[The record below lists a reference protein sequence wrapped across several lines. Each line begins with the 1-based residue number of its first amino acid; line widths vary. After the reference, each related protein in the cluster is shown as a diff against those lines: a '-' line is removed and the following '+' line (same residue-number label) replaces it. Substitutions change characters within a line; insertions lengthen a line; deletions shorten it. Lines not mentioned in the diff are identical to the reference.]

1 MLYLPPLTMN
11 KSGPIAAL
19 TGAFL
24 AGVFLATS
32 PVAADG
38 IVAKVVNSPLNS
50 AGLVRDGYT
59 ALNVYLQKPEAQ
71 GIAFF
76 NPEIPGYG
84 IPPGGRIEVEL
95 GGGFTRD
102 PAVALDASA
111 VHMVSGTPQQGL
123 SSKRLGYGS
132 QEGANKNTFVLTA
145 STEAGLPAEKLLPRA
160 TVEKLDPIPN
170 IGLKV
175 FHIGL
180 GAFAFTNRGDTGSVT
195 VRIIDRDDK
204 VLASG
209 SAEVEFWD
217 DPRPQ
222 IHPNNFLHKGRNHIW
237 QRVPPGGTPG
247 KVAGTLPLT
256 FMLFEKPTGTPAEV
270 RDSRAGIVGAGILS
284 RKQLEEMNF
293 TVPAEIARYDNG
305 LILKDIDN
313 DGRLDP
319 RKDQIIGGVISGDL
333 KGYDVRSFEADGAP
347 VLSQATGTFSERI
360 GKRFGGAVMQVFFHT
375 DYKAGTYRPTFA
387 LLKNPSDLKS
397 GDGTSYTYTVIAE

>member
-1 MLYLPPLTMN
+1 MRHLMKRTPV
-11 KSGPIAAL
+11 AAL
-19 TGAFL
+19 TAALL
-24 AGVFLATS
+24 AGVLVGAPPS
-32 PVAADG
+32 AADG

-50 AGLVRDGYT
+50 AGLVRGGYT
-59 ALNVYLQKPEAQ
+59 ALNIYLQKPGAR
-71 GIAFF
+71 GIEFF

-102 PAVALDASA
+102 PAVAMDASA

-123 SSKRLGYGS
+123 SSKALGYGS
-132 QEGANKNTFVLTA
+132 HEGANPNTFVLTA
-145 STEAGLPAEKLLPRA
+145 ATPDGLPAEKLLPRA
-160 TVEKLDPIPN
+160 TVQKLDPIPN

-180 GAFAFTNRGDTGSVT
+180 GAFAFSNRGDRGSVT
-195 VRIIDRDDK
+195 VRIIDKDNK

-209 SAEVEFWD
+209 SAEVAFWD
-217 DPRPQ
+217 APRPQ

-247 KVAGTLPLT
+247 KVAGTVPLT
-256 FMLFEKPTGTPAEV
+256 LMLFEKPSGAPG
-270 RDSRAGIVGAGILS
+270 SNAGIVGAGILS
-284 RKQLEEMNF
+284 RKQLAEMNF
-293 TVPAEIARYDNG
+293 TVPAEIVRYDNG
-305 LILKDIDN
+305 LILKDTN
-313 DGRLDP
+313 GDGKLDP
-319 RKDQIIGGVISGDL
+319 RQDRIIGGVISGDL

-347 VLSQATGTFSERI
+347 MLSQATGTFSERI

-387 LLKNPSDLKS
+387 LLKDPGDLNS
-397 GDGTSYTYTVIAE
+397 GDGSSYTYTVIAE

>member
-1 MLYLPPLTMN
+1 MRNLMKRNSIT
-11 KSGPIAAL
+11 AL

-24 AGVFLATS
+24 AGVILSVS
-32 PVAADG
+32 PSAADG

-71 GIAFF
+71 GVEFF
-76 NPEIPGYG
+76 NPKIPGHG
-84 IPPGGRIEVEL
+84 IPPGGRIEVEM

-102 PAVALDASA
+102 PAVAMDASA

-123 SSKRLGYGS
+123 SSKGLGYGS
-132 QEGANKNTFVLTA
+132 HEGANQNIFVLTA
-145 STEAGLPAEKLLPRA
+145 STEEGLPPEKLLPRA

-180 GAFAFTNRGDTGSVT
+180 GAIAFTNRGDKGSVT
-195 VRIIDRDDK
+195 VRIIDRNDK

-217 DPRPQ
+217 DTRPQ
-222 IHPNNFLHKGRNHIW
+222 IHPNNFLHKGRNHNW
-237 QRVPPGGTPG
+237 QRVPQGGTPG
-247 KVAGTLPLT
+247 KVAGTVPLT
-256 FMLFEKPTGTPAEV
+256 FMLFEKSTGTPE
-270 RDSRAGIVGAGILS
+270 SREGISGAGILS
-284 RKQLEEMNF
+284 RKQLEEMKF
-293 TVPAEIARYDNG
+293 AVPADIARYDNG
-305 LILKDIDN
+305 LIVKDMDG

-319 RKDQIIGGVISGDL
+319 RKDQIIGGVIAGDL

-387 LLKNPSDLKS
+387 LLKDPTDLKS

>member
-1 MLYLPPLTMN
+1 MRNLMKRTPV
-11 KSGPIAAL
+11 AAL

-24 AGVFLATS
+24 ASVFLGMS
-32 PVAADG
+32 PSAADG

-71 GIAFF
+71 GVEFF
-76 NPEIPGYG
+76 NPKIPGHG
-84 IPPGGRIEVEL
+84 IPPGGRIEVEM

-102 PAVALDASA
+102 PAVAMDASA

-123 SSKRLGYGS
+123 SSKALGYGS
-132 QEGANKNTFVLTA
+132 HEGANNRTFVLTA
-145 STEAGLPAEKLLPRA
+145 STPEGLPPEKLLPRA

-180 GAFAFTNRGDTGSVT
+180 GAIAFTNRGDKGSVT

-217 DPRPQ
+217 DTRPQ
-222 IHPNNFLHKGRNHIW
+222 IHPNNFLHKGQNHNW
-237 QRVPPGGTPG
+237 QRVEPGGTPG
-247 KVAGTLPLT
+247 KVAGTVPLT
-256 FMLFEKPTGTPAEV
+256 FMLFEKPTGTPE
-270 RDSRAGIVGAGILS
+270 SNEGIVGAGILS
-284 RKQLEEMNF
+284 RKQLEEINF
-293 TVPAEIARYDNG
+293 SVPAEIARYDNG
-305 LILKDIDN
+305 LILKDR
-313 DGRLDP
+313 DGDGKLDP
-319 RKDQIIGGVISGDL
+319 RQDQIIGGVISGDL

-347 VLSQATGTFSERI
+347 VLSQATSEFNERA

-387 LLKNPSDLKS
+387 LLKDPSDLKS